1 VTDPGRQPS
10 GGDGW
15 GESAGWEAS
24 AKLRRAR
31 ALAMSDDER
40 LRVVEE
46 MIRMAVAS
54 GAFRAKRP
62 HAAE

>member
-1 VTDPGRQPS
+1 MMDPGWQAA
-10 GGDGW
+10 GADGW
-15 GESAGWEAS
+15 GGTAGWEAS

-31 ALAMSDDER
+31 ALSMSDDER

-46 MIRMAVAS
+46 MIQMAVAS

>member
-1 VTDPGRQPS
+1 VTDPEQQAPGP
-10 GGDGW
+10 DGW
-15 GESAGWEAS
+15 DDSAGWEAS

-46 MIRMAVAS
+46 MIQMAVAS
-54 GAFRAKRP
+54 GSFRPKRP
-62 HAAE
+62 HSAS

>member
-1 VTDPGRQPS
+1 MKDWVPRQAGADAWS
-10 GGDGW
+10 
-15 GESAGWEAS
+15 ESVGWEAS

-40 LRVVEE
+40 LLVVEE
-46 MIRMAVAS
+46 MIQMAVAS
-54 GAFRAKRP
+54 GTFRAKRP